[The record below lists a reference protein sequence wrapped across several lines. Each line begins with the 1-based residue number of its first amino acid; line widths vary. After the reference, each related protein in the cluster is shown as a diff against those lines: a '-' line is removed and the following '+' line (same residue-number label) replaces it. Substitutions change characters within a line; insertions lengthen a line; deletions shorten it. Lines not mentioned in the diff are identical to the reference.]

1 MVMWDSFVRN
11 QDKIINKGDDVTV
24 CLPGAKIEDITER
37 VGQLMGNYHGE
48 PLLCMW
54 AQIMLRR
61 NVRQPLLIST
71 EN

>member
-1 MVMWDSFVRN
+1 MVMWDSIVRN
-11 QDKIINKGDDVTV
+11 LNKGGDVTA
-24 CLPGAKIEDITER
+24 CLPGAKIEDVTER
-37 VGQLMGNYHGE
+37 VGQLMGNYHRE
-48 PLLCMW
+48 TLLCTW